1 MISAAEERDDAESSS
16 VVRTSFNRYLAGR
29 RMTFSLDV
37 NEDDDDVNE
46 DDDDDDDDASSSPS
60 PCSSFSFI

>member
-37 NEDDDDVNE
+37 NEDE
-46 DDDDDDDDASSSPS
+46 DDDDDEDDAPSSPS